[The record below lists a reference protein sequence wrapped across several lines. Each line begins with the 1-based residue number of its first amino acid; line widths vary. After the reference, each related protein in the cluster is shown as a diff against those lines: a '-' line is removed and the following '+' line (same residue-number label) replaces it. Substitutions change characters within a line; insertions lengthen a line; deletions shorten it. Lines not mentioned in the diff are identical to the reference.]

1 MQRRQFI
8 QGLCACCGSL
18 GLSELLGATHEVKK
32 GDTFFSVSRQCE
44 VSVADLMNA
53 NPGIDPTKL
62 RPGQVLQIPAK
73 EPASKEAGKT
83 EIPTD
88 KSPGNPKSQDTNV
101 QTDGEKPSKSK
112 SEIENQKSKIPETP
126 SPAEFHTVV
135 KGDTLFSIAR
145 QYALPMAEL
154 RQLNPATSDILSVG
168 QKLRIRKAGPTTL
181 VIDAGPPS
189 EPNEKADGKPPAK
202 SKSEIENQ
210 KSKTPEPPPPQ
221 YVFITGKTK
230 AQIDKPKI
238 TTRDW
243 RYIVVHHSGTRTG
256 NAKIFDY
263 YHRHVRGME
272 NGLAY
277 HFVIGNGTDSGDG
290 QIEVGDRW
298 YKQLQGGHVR
308 SDAQNEI
315 AIGICLVGD
324 FQADRPTRRQVSA
337 LIELI
342 GYLQGRV
349 GDPKPLLFLH
359 RDINIISTDCPGRNF
374 PAAALYRLF
383 GGQPKKPKE

>member
-32 GDTFFSVSRQCE
+32 GDTLFSVSRQCE
-44 VSVADLMNA
+44 VSVADLMSA

-62 RPGQVLQIPAK
+62 KPGQVLQIPVK

-83 EIPTD
+83 QIPID
-88 KSPGNPKSQDTNV
+88 KSQGNPKSQDTND
-101 QTDGEKPSKSK
+101 QTDGDKPSKSK
-112 SEIENQKSKIPETP
+112 SEIENQKTKIPETP
-126 SPAEFHTVV
+126 PPAEFHTVA

-145 QYALPMAEL
+145 QYTLPMAEL
-154 RQLNPATSDILSVG
+154 RQLNPAASDIISVG
-168 QKLRIRKAGPTTL
+168 QKLRIRRAGPTTRI
-181 VIDAGPPS
+181 IDAGPAPDPGDKPA
-189 EPNEKADGKPPAK
+189 EPPPPKKPETGNK
-202 SKSEIENQ
+202 
-210 KSKTPEPPPPQ
+210 KTETPPPPQ

-290 QIEVGDRW
+290 EIEVGDRW

-337 LIELI
+337 LIELV
-342 GYLQGRV
+342 GYLQGKV